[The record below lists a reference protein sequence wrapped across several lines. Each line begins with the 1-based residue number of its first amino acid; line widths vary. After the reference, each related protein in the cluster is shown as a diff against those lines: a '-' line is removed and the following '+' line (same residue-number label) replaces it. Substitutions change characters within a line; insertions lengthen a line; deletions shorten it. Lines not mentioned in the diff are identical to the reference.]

1 MSEIFVSVLQK
12 QRKTQ
17 QLQETRLFQNEM
29 HGTQITIP

>member
-17 QLQETRLFQNEM
+17 QLQETSLFQNEM
-29 HGTQITIP
+29 YGTQITIP